1 MSTTDTTT
9 TNPLLAAREFART
22 VQDEQR
28 HNRRRAEHLGALLRT
43 YETDR
48 TAAFRL
54 PRGTNT
60 DNATRC
66 ERLALVSARII
77 GVWRL
82 ITAHTAQDLSLPDV
96 YRHAAVLAECDAR
109 DTARFWRD
117 TAADWRARAEG
128 RPTSDAAGAL
138 SNWHELGV
146 TA

>member
-9 TNPLLAAREFART
+9 TSTTDTNATR
-22 VQDEQR
+22 V
-28 HNRRRAEHLGALLRT
+28 NHLGALLRAE
-43 YETDR
+43 ETR
-48 TAAFRL
+48 RVEAFRL

-60 DNATRC
+60 ENATRAEC
-66 ERLALVSARII
+66 LALISERIT
-77 GVWRL
+77 GLWRL
-82 ITAHTAQDLSLPDV
+82 IVTHGANDLTVPDV